1 MLGFA
6 RGQCLSSP
14 SLMTSWSLL
23 RGHWACC
30 QRLSVM
36 CLMSAILSSFLT
48 AYRLLGGLGIDCML
62 SWISISMWSRLIAQF
77 SLGLHLITLL
87 LMPSVTKVKSITL
100 SLVPLLKVAS
110 PFGVIGWRARC
121 WVS

>member
-1 MLGFA
+1 M
-6 RGQCLSSP
+6 
-14 SLMTSWSLL
+14 SWSLL

-30 QRLSVM
+30 QQLSVI
-36 CLMSAILSSFLT
+36 CLMSAVLSSFLT
-48 AYRLLGGLGIDCML
+48 VYHLLGGLGIDYML
-62 SWISISMWSRLIAQF
+62 SWILIGIWLRFIAQF

-110 PFGVIGWRARC
+110 PFSVIRWRAHC
-121 WVS
+121 

>member
-30 QRLSVM
+30 QQLSVM
-36 CLMSAILSSFLT
+36 CLMSTVLSSFLT
-48 AYRLLGGLGIDCML
+48 AYYLLGGLGINCML
-62 SWISISMWSRLIAQF
+62 SWISISIWSRFIAQF

-87 LMPSVTKVKSITL
+87 LMPSVMKVNSIML
-100 SLVPLLKVAS
+100 SLVPLLV
-110 PFGVIGWRARC
+110 C
-121 WVS
+121 L